1 MGLEHNEGCII
12 YVGCQHCPVILNIK
26 VNRVNW
32 FYCILQLLVTLCQ
45 IEVMGPLGHVF
56 FLALT
61 SYFHGRQ
68 LDVIKDAEIV
78 WTITSPCLSNVLYYA
93 LPECVIRGSASV
105 HRFFF
110 PRYTASRSACCRFIH
125 TGIKQGCLLYYSSA
139 CLVLC
144 MDMHYNSCF

>member
-1 MGLEHNEGCII
+1 MRDVLYMLVVNIVLLSWISRLTGLIGSTASYNFWS
-12 YVGCQHCPVILNIK
+12 HCVRLK
-26 VNRVNW
+26 WWVHSGSW
-32 FYCILQLLVTLCQ
+32 L
-45 IEVMGPLGHVF
+45 

-61 SYFHGRQ
+61 SYFHGRK
-68 LDVIKDAEIV
+68 LDTIKDAEIV
-78 WTITSPCLSNVLYYA
+78 WTITSPCLSNVLCYA

-110 PRYTASRSACCRFIH
+110 SRCTASRSACCRFIH
-125 TGIKQGCLLYYSSA
+125 TGIKQGCLLYYSSV